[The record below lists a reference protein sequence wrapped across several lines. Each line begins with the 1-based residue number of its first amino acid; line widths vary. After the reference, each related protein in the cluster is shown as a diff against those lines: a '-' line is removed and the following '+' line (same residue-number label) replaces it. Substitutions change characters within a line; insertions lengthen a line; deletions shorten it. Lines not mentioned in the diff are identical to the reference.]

1 MPAPDELSVFIDRL
15 ESIGALSMMT
25 GGTAA
30 ILYGQPRVTNDID
43 VVLTCNDATRG
54 ALIRAFPDT
63 DFYRPSDAVIRTEQ
77 ARAHRGESDPGAC

>member
-1 MPAPDELSVFIDRL
+1 
-15 ESIGALSMMT
+15 MT
-25 GGTAA
+25 F
-30 ILYGQPRVTNDID
+30 D